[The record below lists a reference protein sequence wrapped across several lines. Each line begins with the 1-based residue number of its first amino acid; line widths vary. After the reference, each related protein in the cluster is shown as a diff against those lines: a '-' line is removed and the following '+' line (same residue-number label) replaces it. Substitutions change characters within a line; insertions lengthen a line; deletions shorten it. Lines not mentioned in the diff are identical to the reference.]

1 MLFTDGLQRDFV
13 TEVVVGIIAILVLAL
28 LMDAILVLLERIL
41 TPWERAGRPG
51 HRQPAAGPGD
61 ATDAARRLA
70 EPKTGG
76 GNA

>member
-41 TPWERAGRPG
+41 TPWVRAGKLGR
-51 HRQPAAGPGD
+51 RQPLAPD
-61 ATDAARRLA
+61 ATDAAWLLA

>member
-1 MLFTDGLQRDFV
+1 V
-13 TEVVVGIIAILVLAL
+13 AILVLAL

-41 TPWERAGRPG
+41 TPWERAGRRG
-51 HRQPAAGPGD
+51 STQGIDTTA
-61 ATDAARRLA
+61 DAADAALRLA